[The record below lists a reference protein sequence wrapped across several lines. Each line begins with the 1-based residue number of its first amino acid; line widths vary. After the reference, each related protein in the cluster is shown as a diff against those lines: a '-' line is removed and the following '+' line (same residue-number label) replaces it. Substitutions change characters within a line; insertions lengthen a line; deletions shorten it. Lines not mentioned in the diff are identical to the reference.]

1 MINLSL
7 KKIIFIDFSVA
18 DISEVKDVLIGS
30 PLLALQR
37 AFRLPP
43 DIVIQ
48 RANLWCWQR
57 VESCCGFLSM
67 NSVRK

>member
-18 DISEVKDVLIGS
+18 DISEVKDVLISS

-48 RANLWCWQR
+48 KGKFMVLA
-57 VESCCGFLSM
+57 
-67 NSVRK
+67 KD